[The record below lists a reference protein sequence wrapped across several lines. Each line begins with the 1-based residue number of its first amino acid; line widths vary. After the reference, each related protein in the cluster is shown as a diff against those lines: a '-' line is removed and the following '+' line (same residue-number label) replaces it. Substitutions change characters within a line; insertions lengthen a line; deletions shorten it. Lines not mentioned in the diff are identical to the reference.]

1 MKLKLICAVA
11 LAAAMVS
18 VLAAGCLTPNPQQVP
33 ITYVTPVPATNQT
46 PTAKP
51 TNHIPN
57 NTIPK
62 GKATPSP
69 TALPTA
75 TPTAIPTSLPTAT
88 PLPPAKPTAP
98 QVVKVA
104 PKPTTPAKPT
114 GYALEGLSL
123 SPSEMPLQFVT
134 NNSSLAGPVYAAMVT
149 WNNALGKQIF
159 GGITVDPNAKMTGE
173 NYDGKNEI
181 CIGAVG
187 ASNAGDTVADTAC
200 WLDGHTIIAIH
211 LTFSNAM
218 PWGNSAPDYVI
229 QNVATH
235 ECGHMLG
242 LADLYNP
249 AYSDATMYGMTNPGE
264 TNKETLTAGDIYGAE
279 LIYG

>member
-1 MKLKLICAVA
+1 
-11 LAAAMVS
+11 MVS

-75 TPTAIPTSLPTAT
+75 TPTP
-88 PLPPAKPTAP
+88 KPTAP
-98 QVVKVA
+98 PVVKTA
-104 PKPTTPAKPT
+104 PKKTTPPAKPT

-123 SPSEMPLQFVT
+123 SPSEMPLQFYT

-149 WNNALGKQIF
+149 WNTALGKQVF
-159 GGITVDPNAKMTGE
+159 GGITVDPNAKMTCE
-173 NYDGKNEI
+173 NYDGRNEI
-181 CIGAVG
+181 AVG
-187 ASNAGDTVADTAC
+187 QVGANNAGGDTVADTAC
-200 WLDGHTIIAIH
+200 WLDGHTIISIH
-211 LTFSNAM
+211 LTFSSAL

-229 QNVATH
+229 QNIATH

-242 LADLYNP
+242 LNDLYNP
-249 AYSDATMYGMTNPGE
+249 AYSDATMYGYVNPGE